1 MKLLSIA
8 SISLLLAFACL
19 RTSALKPTDKGAMAL
34 EDSISKELSYIP
46 TYMGYDDVD
55 MPDSVLGSH
64 PVLYGF
70 SFSSLKIDSIKLPHD
85 VSLGENMLPD
95 SAKIE
100 LPFSGIVLSVYNDRK
115 GLAILKAAPEI
126 KYTLSRQETTE
137 ILKLIKQI
145 VFVNRGKIIIA
156 KRRLP
161 NGGIIADIR
170 PRIKC
175 QIYYK
180 GKEQSFIDYELGR
193 IQGNHIITYSEP
205 FIKIWRISNW
215 YAIRLRKK
223 WGDINCKEERERR
236 RQLLIRLRARE
247 RERQRQQAEQAEQA
261 QQAEQ
266 AVPAQ

>member
-19 RTSALKPTDKGAMAL
+19 RTSAQKPTDKGAMAL

-46 TYMGYDDVD
+46 AYMGYTTADI
-55 MPDSVLGSH
+55 PDSVLISR
-64 PVLYGF
+64 YSKFKF
-70 SFSSLKIDSIKLPHD
+70 SFSDLNIDSIKLSND
-85 VSLGENMLPD
+85 AGLGENILPD

-100 LPFSGIVLSVYNDRK
+100 LTRSGVLLSVYNDRK
-115 GLAILKAAPEI
+115 GSAIIIDYPTI
-126 KYTLSRQETTE
+126 KYVLSRQESTE

-156 KRRLP
+156 KRKLP
-161 NGGIIADIR
+161 YGGKIMDR
-170 PRIKC
+170 PGIDFK
-175 QIYYK
+175 IYLN
-180 GKEQSFIDYELGR
+180 GKEQSYAYHYIHREQED
-193 IQGNHIITYSEP
+193 HIITYSQP
-205 FIKIWRISNW
+205 FIELWRISDW
-215 YAIRLRKK
+215 YAIRLWNK
-223 WGDINCKEERERR
+223 WRDINCKEERERI
-236 RQLLIRLRARE
+236 RQLLIRRRARE